1 MLKYLKIVS
10 LCCSLFA
17 CSALAA
23 PLPEPLAQALEKSG
37 FPASSVALHI
47 APLDAPG
54 STIQFNADA
63 PMKPASVIKVVTTAA
78 ALDIFK
84 PNHAWYTDVSA
95 RAKPDAKGTV
105 RGVTLVGGG
114 DPHLMVERLWLVA
127 ERLRAAGVRRIEGSI
142 RVDRSLFDVPA
153 TDPGEFDGAPTR
165 TYNVGP
171 DAMMV
176 NLKAVSV
183 TITPEKGTHWA
194 TVSAFPPLDG
204 VRFPAKIRTSAG
216 RCGDW
221 RRSIDARTS
230 DPAHIRFKGRF
241 PAACG
246 PQIWHASL
254 WTPDEYLT
262 RLLRYVFKRSGIA
275 WQGRVVPGAAKSDDV
290 LLWREF
296 SEPLSLVVTWINKY
310 SNNPMARMLF
320 LRLAHAASLHSRNE
334 DKRPVATLQ
343 ASRRVLDEWLVDR
356 VGVAPQSVYVEN
368 GSGLSRRTYATAE
381 SLARVLGYMYR
392 QGVMP
397 EFMASL
403 PMTGVDGTMRR
414 RPLASGSA
422 HVKTGFL
429 QDVRS
434 LAGYVTDV
442 QGRRWSIVMLINDP
456 APADRDRA
464 FARTVLE
471 WVASGRGGAV
481 RAGGS

>member
-1 MLKYLKIVS
+1 
-10 LCCSLFA
+10 
-17 CSALAA
+17 
-23 PLPEPLAQALEKSG
+23 
-37 FPASSVALHI
+37 
-47 APLDAPG
+47 
-54 STIQFNADA
+54 
-63 PMKPASVIKVVTTAA
+63 
-78 ALDIFK
+78 
-84 PNHAWYTDVSA
+84 
-95 RAKPDAKGTV
+95 
-105 RGVTLVGGG
+105 
-114 DPHLMVERLWLVA
+114 MVERLWLVA

-204 VRFPAKIRTSAG
+204 VRFPAKIRTTAG

-230 DPAHIRFKGRF
+230 DPTRIRFKGRF

-310 SNNPMARMLF
+310 SNNPMARMPF
-320 LRLAHAASLHSRNE
+320 LRLAHAAAHSREE
-334 DKRPVATLQ
+334 DKRPAATLE
-343 ASRRVLDEWLVDR
+343 ASRRVLNDWLSDR
-356 VGVAPQSVYVEN
+356 VGIAPQSVYVEN
-368 GSGLSRRTYATAE
+368 G
-381 SLARVLGYMYR
+381 
-392 QGVMP
+392 
-397 EFMASL
+397 
-403 PMTGVDGTMRR
+403 
-414 RPLASGSA
+414 
-422 HVKTGFL
+422 
-429 QDVRS
+429 
-434 LAGYVTDV
+434 
-442 QGRRWSIVMLINDP
+442 
-456 APADRDRA
+456 
-464 FARTVLE
+464 
-471 WVASGRGGAV
+471 
-481 RAGGS
+481 

>member
-1 MLKYLKIVS
+1 MAFFSS
-10 LCCSLFA
+10 LAA
-17 CSALAA
+17 CAAVASPLPGELQEALA
-23 PLPEPLAQALEKSG
+23 KSG

-47 APLDAPG
+47 APLDETGPA
-54 STIQFNADA
+54 TTLNASV

-84 PNHAWYTDVSA
+84 PNHAWHTDVTA
-95 RAKPDAKGTV
+95 RTKPDAKGVV

-153 TDPGEFDGAPTR
+153 DNPGDFDGAPTR
-165 TYNVGP
+165 IYNVGP

-183 TITPEKGTHWA
+183 TITPEKGTQWA

-204 VRFPAKIRTSAG
+204 VRFPTKIRTKPG

-221 RRSIDARTS
+221 RRSIDPRLS
-230 DPAHIRFKGRF
+230 DASRIRFQGRF
-241 PAACG
+241 PASCG

-262 RLLRYVFKRSGIA
+262 RLLRYVFKRSGIV
-275 WQGRVVPGAAKSDDV
+275 WQGRAVGGSARTDDV
-290 LLWREF
+290 LLWREY

-320 LRLAHAASLHSRNE
+320 LRLARALPDAATE
-334 DKRPVATLQ
+334 DGKPPPATLE
-343 ASRRVLDEWLVDR
+343 ASRSVLNNWLVAR
-356 VGVAPQSVYVEN
+356 VGTAPGSVYVDN
-368 GSGLSRRTYATAE
+368 GSGLSRRTHATAE
-381 SLARVLGYMYR
+381 SLAQVLAYMYR

-403 PMTGVDGTMRR
+403 PMTGVDGTMRK
-414 RPLASGSA
+414 RPLGVGSA
-422 HVKTGFL
+422 HVKTGYL

-442 QGRRWSIVMLINDP
+442 DGRRWSVVMLINDA

-464 FARTVLE
+464 FARRVLE
-471 WVASGRGGAV
+471 WVASGRA
-481 RAGGS
+481 RAGQRQGDS

>member
-1 MLKYLKIVS
+1 M
-10 LCCSLFA
+10 
-17 CSALAA
+17 
-23 PLPEPLAQALEKSG
+23 
-37 FPASSVALHI
+37 
-47 APLDAPG
+47 
-54 STIQFNADA
+54 
-63 PMKPASVIKVVTTAA
+63 
-78 ALDIFK
+78 
-84 PNHAWYTDVSA
+84 
-95 RAKPDAKGTV
+95 
-105 RGVTLVGGG
+105 
-114 DPHLMVERLWLVA
+114 
-127 ERLRAAGVRRIEGSI
+127 
-142 RVDRSLFDVPA
+142 
-153 TDPGEFDGAPTR
+153 
-165 TYNVGP
+165 
-171 DAMMV
+171 
-176 NLKAVSV
+176 
-183 TITPEKGTHWA
+183 
-194 TVSAFPPLDG
+194 
-204 VRFPAKIRTSAG
+204 
-216 RCGDW
+216 
-221 RRSIDARTS
+221 
-230 DPAHIRFKGRF
+230 
-241 PAACG
+241 
-246 PQIWHASL
+246 
-254 WTPDEYLT
+254 
-262 RLLRYVFKRSGIA
+262 RYVFKRSGIV

-429 QDVRS
+429 EGVGPPSGD
-434 LAGYVTDV
+434 VTDLR
-442 QGRRWSIVMLINDP
+442 GRALEHGVALHRP

-471 WVASGRGGAV
+471 WVASGRGDAV